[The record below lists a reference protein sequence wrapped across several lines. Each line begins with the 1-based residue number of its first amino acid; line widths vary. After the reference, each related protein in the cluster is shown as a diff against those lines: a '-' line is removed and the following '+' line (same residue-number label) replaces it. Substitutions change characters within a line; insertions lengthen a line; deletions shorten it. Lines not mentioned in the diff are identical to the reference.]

1 MQEGEEQDKQ
11 EHKYPWKKVERRKQT
26 DKKKTPI
33 IICGDSMV
41 KEINK
46 NISMKEER
54 SELCCMRGANIREI
68 MENVKEKCK
77 DVGPHWIYWHK
88 LLFMQCT
95 VKDKIISELTQECT
109 FIN

>member
-1 MQEGEEQDKQ
+1 MHKEDGVEGAQAERSEENVSGDEREKNVQEVEGQDKQ

-54 SELCCMRGANIREI
+54 SELCCMRGANIER
-68 MENVKEKCK
+68 
-77 DVGPHWIYWHK
+77 
-88 LLFMQCT
+88 
-95 VKDKIISELTQECT
+95 
-109 FIN
+109 